1 MPGCS
6 GRWARR
12 DCVLWRV
19 KQVSNVYQRFKESVS
34 WKDLVLII
42 LGSALGPF
50 ALQTLL
56 MPSEM
61 LTGGVGGLAVLLQFV
76 TGMPSWIFYTV
87 INIPVFLAGFR
98 FVSPRFFFY
107 SLLGTGSFAAYL
119 ALFERFNGLWQ
130 GTNLLMN
137 AVLGG
142 LIYGIGCGVV
152 LKGKGSGG
160 GMDIVAVI
168 LRRKWGFQL
177 GEVMLAANLLI
188 ITASAFITSPERA
201 FYSAVTMFV
210 SSKMIDRVM
219 MGFGGNKTVMVITQK
234 PEPIIQAVLMDLHH
248 GCTCLKGEG
257 AYTRED
263 RQVLLITI
271 YRSQLPMLREV
282 VYRADPKA
290 FVIVYESDD
299 VYGKGFSPAKNDD
312 F

>member
-1 MPGCS
+1 M
-6 GRWARR
+6 
-12 DCVLWRV
+12 VE
-19 KQVSNVYQRFKESVS
+19 RFKESVS
-34 WKDLVLII
+34 WKDLVLIV

-76 TGMPSWIFYTV
+76 TQVPSWVFYTV
-87 INIPVFLAGFR
+87 INIPVFLAGYR

-119 ALFERFNGLWQ
+119 ALFERFSGLWQ

-142 LIYGIGCGVV
+142 LVYGIGCGIV

-177 GEVMLAANLLI
+177 GEVMLAANLLMI
-188 ITASAFITSPERA
+188 PARAVITSHERA
-201 FYSAVTMFV
+201 FYSAVTMFI

-219 MGFGGNKTVMVITQK
+219 MGFGGNKTVMVITQN
-234 PEPIIQAVLMDLHH
+234 PEPIIQAVLKDLHH
-248 GCTCLKGEG
+248 GCTCLRGEG
-257 AYTRED
+257 AYTHED

-282 VYRADPKA
+282 VYQTDPRA

-299 VYGKGFSPAKNDD
+299 VYGKGFTPAKNDD